1 MYDLCSVS
9 GMSSLLG
16 KRPPSSHPTG
26 SPLPTGELSGADDV
40 PAAPAA
46 KAAAKPDLEERF
58 ERLLESF
65 VELKAQVALVPDLHQ
80 QISKLTQQVA
90 EGKAAQKEL
99 SLELAAVRLWQARW
113 EPRVVRLEKQVTDA
127 EKNKP
132 SASYAQALGGQAGA
146 DLRKQ
151 QDDLTGTVKQLG
163 HQVEQ
168 QERQV
173 RARNVMMFSLAE
185 GSETPLQQVTACL
198 QAAGVSG
205 AAKIVQAVRLGVDRR
220 ASTGVGPSRPRPV
233 KIVMPAPADAIGL
246 LRHTRRLRQ
255 SQHVNIDRDL
265 TPQQSQQRKA
275 QEGAARELRQQGY
288 VTEWR
293 GDQLIFAD
301 TATNKR
307 EVYRGRIPRR
317 A

>member
-1 MYDLCSVS
+1 M
-9 GMSSLLG
+9 
-16 KRPPSSHPTG
+16 
-26 SPLPTGELSGADDV
+26 PTGELSGADDV

-65 VELKAQVALVPDLHQ
+65 VELRAQAALVPDLHQ

-99 SLELAAVRLWQARW
+99 SLELAAVKGWQARW
-113 EPRVVRLEKQVTDA
+113 ETRVVHLEKKVTDA
-127 EKNKP
+127 EKNKQP
-132 SASYAQALGGQAGA
+132 ASYAQALGGQAGA
-146 DLRKQ
+146 ALRKHQ
-151 QDDLTGTVKQLG
+151 EEITGTVKQLG
-163 HQVEQ
+163 QQVEQ

-173 RARNVMMFSLAE
+173 RARNVMVFNLAE

-198 QAAGVSG
+198 QAAGVPG
-205 AAKIVQAVRLGVDRR
+205 ADKIVQAVRLGADRR

-233 KIVMPAPADAIGL
+233 KLVMPAPADATGL
-246 LRHTRRLRQ
+246 LRHTRKLRQ
-255 SQHVNIDRDL
+255 SQRVNVDRDL
-265 TPQQSQQRKA
+265 TPQQSQQRRA
-275 QEGAARELRQQGY
+275 QEGAARDLRRQGY

-293 GDQLIFAD
+293 GGQLIFID
-301 TATNKR
+301 TSTNRR
-307 EVYRGRIPRR
+307 EVYTGRMPGR